1 LHFVYFFGILTSM
14 NDNKNKSYYEKIGKR
29 IKRCREVKELTQAE
43 LASRLSTPLTATAI
57 SLYEKGE
64 REASLEVLAE
74 IAEILNV
81 SLQFL
86 ILDEENTQTPS
97 IKVALRADKQLNE
110 KARTQIMDYIE
121 FIKNKSLQDGDRGKK
136 SR

>member
-1 LHFVYFFGILTSM
+1 M
-14 NDNKNKSYYEKIGKR
+14 EDEKKKSYYEKIGKR

-43 LASRLSTPLTATAI
+43 LGNKLSKPLTATAI

-110 KARTQIMDYIE
+110 KARNQIMDYIE
-121 FIKNKSLQDGDRGKK
+121 FIKNKSLQDGDRRK
-136 SR
+136 

>member
-1 LHFVYFFGILTSM
+1 M